1 MPFNSLPAGD
11 FINRERE
18 LDYLKLLAGFRD
30 KAIADNILLEGGR
43 GVGKTELLKQFYRLI
58 FWEEEKVVPFYYS
71 FRKATLK
78 TSFFAKDYF
87 ARFVRQYL
95 ACMKKDPSYVDDM
108 TTPLV
113 KLLPVI
119 SSLGLEWMLTLIEN
133 MQGLMDEGDTC
144 ERVLGAISAPAL
156 AARENGISVIIM
168 LDDFPMAAH
177 LYEEH
182 WGDAPGLITLF
193 EGPLKSS
200 LCPHILTG
208 SPEGSLES
216 LFADSSFRGKAERMF
231 LPALPEDAARDLF
244 SVLCEKCGISGGRE
258 VSPAFL
264 RPLRGN
270 PLYLRNMAKALWKM
284 RKKEAS
290 EKDLWECYGFEV
302 TEGETAFYWTSI
314 LGEFIGDRAA
324 MKNALLLLMHLM
336 RSHGD
341 IHDVGRLSRILGVP
355 GADLAAA
362 LSALRMTGILQ
373 GTGEREP
380 LQDTVLRDVIR
391 GLAMRIVEGRR
402 PAQIRQQLEAEYY
415 RSGETAACFEM
426 VIPMASDAELVVAKA
441 FEQIG
446 KNLNIDHELIKQI
459 QLALIESAI
468 NAIEHSG
475 SYEKKVGVKITA
487 SRSRLEM
494 VIESPGRFF
503 DPDKV
508 EEPAAEEKLR
518 AGHKRGWGLK
528 MMRKIMDE
536 VKVERIGENTRVI
549 LVKNISPS
557 GVQK

>member
-1 MPFNSLPAGD
+1 VPFNSLPAGD

-18 LDYLKLLAGFRD
+18 LDYLALLAGFRD
-30 KAIADNILLEGGR
+30 KAITDNILLEGER
-43 GVGKTELLKQFYRLI
+43 GVGKTELLKQFYRVV

-78 TSFFAKDYF
+78 ASFFAKDYF
-87 ARFVRQYL
+87 GRFVRQYL
-95 ACMKKDPSYVDDM
+95 ACLKKDPSYADDM

-119 SSLGLEWMLTLIEN
+119 SSLGLDWMLTLIDN
-133 MQGLMDEGDTC
+133 VQGLMEEGDTC

-193 EGPLKSS
+193 EGPMKSS

-208 SPEGSLES
+208 SPDGSLES
-216 LFADSSFRGKAERMF
+216 VFADSSFRGKAERMI
-231 LPALPEDAARDLF
+231 LQALPEDAARNLF
-244 SVLCEKCGISGGRE
+244 SGLCEKFGIRGGRE

-264 RPLRGN
+264 RLLRGN

-290 EKDLWECYGFEV
+290 EKDLWECYSSEV

-314 LGEFIGDRAA
+314 LGEFLGDGAA
-324 MKNALLLLMHLM
+324 MKNTLVLLTHLM

-341 IHDVGRLSRILGVP
+341 VHDVDRLSRLLGVP
-355 GADLAAA
+355 VAA
-362 LSALRMTGILQ
+362 LSASLSALTMAGILQ

-380 LQDTVLRDVIR
+380 LQDEVFRDVIR
-391 GLAMRIVEGRR
+391 GLAMRIVEGKR
-402 PAQIRQQLEAEYY
+402 PAQIRQQREEEYY
-415 RSGETAACFEM
+415 RPGEASACFEM

-446 KNLNIDHELIKQI
+446 KNLNMDHEVITQI
-459 QLALIESAI
+459 QMALIESAI

-487 SRSRLEM
+487 SRSRLEI

-503 DPDKV
+503 DPDKLDG
-508 EEPAAEEKLR
+508 PAAEEKLR
-518 AGHKRGWGLK
+518 AGNKRGWGLR

-536 VKVERIGENTRVI
+536 VKVERIGETTRVI
-549 LVKNISPS
+549 LIKNISPS